1 MKSYQLT
8 YLISPRLNEEELQK
22 IEEKLNSAIK
32 EEGGILK
39 NSQILGRKKL
49 TSKIKKE
56 GEAIFVNLD
65 FDLNPEKIENLKKK
79 INSESK
85 ILRSV
90 IILKKERERKVEA
103 QRVKKIKK
111 EKVELEK
118 IEEKLKE
125 ILNES

>member
-8 YLISPRLNEEELQK
+8 YLISPRLNEEELKK

-56 GEAIFVNLD
+56 EEAIFVNLD

-111 EKVELEK
+111 ERVELSK

>member
-8 YLISPRLNEEELQK
+8 YLISPRLNEEELKK

-56 GEAIFVNLD
+56 EEAIFVNLD

-90 IILKKERERKVEA
+90 IILKKGKERKVKVP
-103 QRVKKIKK
+103 RVKKIKK
-111 EKVELEK
+111 EKVELSK

>member
-8 YLISPRLNEEELQK
+8 YLISPRLNEEELKK

-39 NSQILGRKKL
+39 NSEILGRKKL
-49 TSKIKKE
+49 TSKIKRE
-56 GEAIFVNLD
+56 EEAVLVNLN
-65 FDLNPEKIENLKKK
+65 FDLEPEKIENLKKEIK
-79 INSESK
+79 AESK
-85 ILRSV
+85 ILRYLLIS
-90 IILKKERERKVEA
+90 KEEERKRAEA
-103 QRVKKIKK
+103 PKIKKIKK